1 MLDYGIEINE
11 LRAEDRIFVG
21 GPLGNYSLA
30 GFEMILVRHISHYI
44 INYYLPSG
52 DYNNNDDSAL
62 FTIVIS
68 GLRFTKLF
76 LFDHIL

>member
-52 DYNNNDDSAL
+52 DYNNTDDSAF

-68 GLRFTKLF
+68 GLRLAKLF
-76 LFDHIL
+76 LLEHSL

>member
-1 MLDYGIEINE
+1 MFFYRSIVLDYGIEINE
-11 LRAEDRIFVG
+11 LRQEDRIFVG

-52 DYNNNDDSAL
+52 ENNSVNNYSKL
-62 FTIVIS
+62 FTIVIPH
-68 GLRFTKLF
+68 F
-76 LFDHIL
+76 